1 MRVVF
6 EIDMIKAN
14 SKVAILFNNEKSM
27 VMPYFEKK
35 IVICIT
41 FIKYFYRCFI
51 ASLYS
56 FSLICSYKSVI

>member
-27 VMPYFEKK
+27 VMSYFEKK
-35 IVICIT
+35 IVICIK
-41 FIKYFYRCFI
+41 FITPIVKSS
-51 ASLYS
+51 ATN
-56 FSLICSYKSVI
+56 CSSD

>member
-35 IVICIT
+35 IV
-41 FIKYFYRCFI
+41 
-51 ASLYS
+51 S
-56 FSLICSYKSVI
+56 FLINSSYTN